1 MAECTGQCVGLTI
14 RQSRVRFLLWPLAGF
29 VLNCSKFKSSAT
41 LVNSQL
47 VQPPSQLG
55 FLILICSIC
64 IICYRIICVECLQTS
79 SILFFH
85 YNKQTFNL
93 EPLIKLNLAYKVL
106 FFYEKVMCCETERH
120 PSSPDP
126 AFPGPITVIHV
137 LIVLPW
143 PIWPGWA
150 SQSVFWN
157 EVGPARRVTLLPR
170 KGDQALIVVT
180 PKSFITVY

>member
-14 RQSRVRFLLWPLAGF
+14 RQSRVRFLLRPLAGF
-29 VLNCSKFKSSAT
+29 VRNCSKFKSSAT

-64 IICYRIICVECLQTS
+64 IICYRIIWVECLQTS

-85 YNKQTFNL
+85 YNKQNFNL

-106 FFYEKVMCCETERH
+106 FFMKKWCAVKLSATLPALIPLSPGQLQSSMFWLSCLDQFDLAGQAKVFFETKLARL
-120 PSSPDP
+120 
-126 AFPGPITVIHV
+126 G
-137 LIVLPW
+137 
-143 PIWPGWA
+143 GWLYYL
-150 SQSVFWN
+150 
-157 EVGPARRVTLLPR
+157 GRVTRL
-170 KGDQALIVVT
+170 
-180 PKSFITVY
+180 

>member
-64 IICYRIICVECLQTS
+64 IICYRIIWVECLQTS

-106 FFYEKVMCCETERH
+106 FFMKKWCTVKLSATLPALIPLSPGQLQSSMFWLSCLDQFDLAGQAKVFFETKLARL
-120 PSSPDP
+120 
-126 AFPGPITVIHV
+126 G
-137 LIVLPW
+137 
-143 PIWPGWA
+143 GWLYYL
-150 SQSVFWN
+150 
-157 EVGPARRVTLLPR
+157 GRVTRLCLLYTSPSPR
-170 KGDQALIVVT
+170 D
-180 PKSFITVY
+180 